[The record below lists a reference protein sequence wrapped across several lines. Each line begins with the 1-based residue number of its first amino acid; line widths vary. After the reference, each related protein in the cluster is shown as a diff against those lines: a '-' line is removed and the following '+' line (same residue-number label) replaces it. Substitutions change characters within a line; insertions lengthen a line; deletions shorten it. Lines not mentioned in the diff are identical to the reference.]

1 MVNHLETI
9 VAPSA
14 IQKLKKLAEPPPPPP
29 PAVAFGPGD
38 AHKSS
43 PLEVRRRGG
52 APEQV
57 GRRFDGG
64 FDEFVPTACTPPLTQ
79 PTACI
84 LCQACHIKKA
94 GRSFVFPNP
103 ILGTSLPPSSPPCCR
118 FYPLTYVL
126 FCVLPSSLP
135 PSLLAFL
142 PLSVLSL
149 IPVTRPFVPHSLSY
163 VHVLSVQYLRTYYY
177 ARILTY
183 VRAPSPMALV

>member
-64 FDEFVPTACTPPLTQ
+64 FDEFVPTACTPPPDATYSMYPVPGMSYKESWPLI
-79 PTACI
+79 C
-84 LCQACHIKKA
+84 
-94 GRSFVFPNP
+94 FP
-103 ILGTSLPPSSPPCCR
+103 
-118 FYPLTYVL
+118 
-126 FCVLPSSLP
+126 
-135 PSLLAFL
+135 
-142 PLSVLSL
+142 
-149 IPVTRPFVPHSLSY
+149 
-163 VHVLSVQYLRTYYY
+163 
-177 ARILTY
+177 
-183 VRAPSPMALV
+183 